1 MNIKYEVH
9 TIENASG
16 TGKKRQFIRLRFNKP
31 MPAEDLESE
40 IEQACSLTS
49 SDVKAVLSELRRFI
63 IRELVQGSRFHL
75 PEIGYLSLTVGNT
88 PPSEKP
94 NGKIT
99 GNDIYVKN
107 ISFKPEAQL
116 LDSVRKQVHFEKSKY
131 TTRSRQ
137 YTEEELWP
145 MVRKYIVDNQYL
157 TRRDMH
163 IEFSLSDYMTK
174 RWLTRF
180 VAEGLLLKKGTTH
193 HPLYFLAEK
202 P

>member
-9 TIENASG
+9 TIENVAG
-16 TGKKRQFIRLRFNKP
+16 TGEERQFIQLRLNRP

-63 IRELVQGSRFHL
+63 VRELTQGSRFHL
-75 PEIGYLSLTVGNT
+75 PEIGYLSLAVGNT

-99 GNDIYVKN
+99 GNDIYVKT
-107 ISFKPEAQL
+107 ISFKPEARL

-131 TTRSRQ
+131 TTRSKR
-137 YTEEELWP
+137 YTEEQLWP
-145 MVRKYIVDNQYL
+145 KVKEFLAGNRYL
-157 TRRDMH
+157 TRRDMCMD
-163 IEFSLSDYMTK
+163 FGLTTYMAS
-174 RWLTRF
+174 RWLDRF
-180 VAEGLLLKKGTTH
+180 VAEGLLSKEGTDR
-193 HPLYFLAEK
+193 HPLYFLVV
-202 P
+202 